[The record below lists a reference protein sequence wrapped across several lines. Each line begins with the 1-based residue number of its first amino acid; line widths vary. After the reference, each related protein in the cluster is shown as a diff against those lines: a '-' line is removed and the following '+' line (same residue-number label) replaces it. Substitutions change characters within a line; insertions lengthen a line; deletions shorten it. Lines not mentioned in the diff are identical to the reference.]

1 MITLTD
7 AGVLVAAGAVAG
19 LVGSAGGITSLV
31 SYPALL
37 AIGMPALAANVA
49 NNVAL
54 IACWPGSALGSQPE
68 LRGRGLWL
76 RRWAPVAALG
86 GAAGAALLLV
96 TPSGVF
102 ARIVPFLVLAG
113 ALALVLEPP
122 LTARRRG
129 RSIRREPVILGG
141 SLLAFSLYNGYF
153 GAGSGVMI
161 LTLLLVFVD
170 RSLPVANALKNMLL
184 GAALAVSATM
194 YALFASVRWG
204 AVLPLGVGL
213 FLGSRV
219 GPVLARRL
227 PPGLLRWAIAVLGV
241 ALAVQLWVDP
251 SA

>member
-7 AGVLVAAGAVAG
+7 AGVLLAAGAVAG

-37 AIGMPALAANVA
+37 AVGLPALPANVA

-68 LRGRGLWL
+68 LRGRGPWL

-96 TPSGVF
+96 TPSRVF

-113 ALALVLEPP
+113 ALALLVQPR
-122 LTARRRG
+122 LTAWRREG
-129 RSIRREPVILGG
+129 SIRREPAILGG
-141 SLLAFSLYNGYF
+141 WLLAFSLYNGYF
-153 GAGSGVMI
+153 GAGSGVMV

-170 RSLPVANALKNMLL
+170 RRLPVANALKNMLL

-194 YALFASVRWG
+194 YALFASVRWS
-204 AVLPLGVGL
+204 AVLPLALGL
-213 FLGSRV
+213 FIGSRV
-219 GPVLARRL
+219 GPILARRL
-227 PPGLLRWAIAVLGV
+227 PPGLLRWAIAALGL